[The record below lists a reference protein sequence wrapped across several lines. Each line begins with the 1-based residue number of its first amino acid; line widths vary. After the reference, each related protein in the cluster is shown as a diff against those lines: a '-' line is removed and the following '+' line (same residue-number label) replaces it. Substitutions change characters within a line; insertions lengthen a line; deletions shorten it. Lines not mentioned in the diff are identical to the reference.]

1 MTLINNLFLYY
12 NLKATFLQNYIVHSD
27 NTYTD
32 MSGSSVASVPDSATV
47 IKYDAIAFIKDS
59 NEIWTHGIFYAS
71 TDPEILQRISNVEGK
86 VTTLEG
92 IDHTQYAKKSEYLV
106 KTLGVTQ
113 ASNHTAIVINGTDE
127 LEIPNA
133 RQISG
138 GYQGGLMTKEDKQK
152 LDNLPNSL
160 PSNLVTSTDLLTY
173 ATKSWVNDQ
182 GFLKD
187 SDIPGSPDLTS
198 YLKKSEAESLYLPK
212 EDFEWYE
219 EE

>member
-92 IDHTQYAKKSEYLV
+92 IDHTQYA
-106 KTLGVTQ
+106 
-113 ASNHTAIVINGTDE
+113 
-127 LEIPNA
+127 
-133 RQISG
+133 
-138 GYQGGLMTKEDKQK
+138 
-152 LDNLPNSL
+152 
-160 PSNLVTSTDLLTY
+160 
-173 ATKSWVNDQ
+173 TKSWVNDQ